1 MAILIPDFQLTATAH
16 IGVVALNVSNLVKMT
31 DFYERVIGLT
41 LLESTENQSVLGVKD
56 QALLILIKIENPLP
70 VTRKTGLYHVAF
82 LLPTREALGD
92 ALLHYLQIEA
102 PIAGASDHG
111 YSEAL
116 YLTDPEGNGIEVY
129 RDKPMSEWMIK
140 EDGEIVGVT
149 EELDGDGVLEAASRH
164 WQGFPKGTI
173 VGHVHLKV
181 SDLDQTQTFFTEVLG
196 LSLKNDFGNQAKFF
210 AAGSYHHHIGSNIW
224 LGTHIPAMEPND
236 LGLNYYTFEVPLA
249 ELTRLEKHWKTK
261 TIDYEKNEEGQLIL
275 FDPNGIQVRIT
286 GRNPQIDA

>member
-210 AAGSYHHHIGSNIW
+210 A
-224 LGTHIPAMEPND
+224 MEPND